1 MNSHSTVVISNV
13 RAHKE
18 LWIVGILLSR
28 KLLLTYSLLELQTE
42 SLVAQNWVTVLRSR
56 YCFVSVGPIEH
67 SKWFSRTYIS

>member
-28 KLLLTYSLLELQTE
+28 KLLLTYSLLELQTLC
-42 SLVAQNWVTVLRSR
+42 LVWLRMR
-56 YCFVSVGPIEH
+56 LERKHFRKNGPLD
-67 SKWFSRTYIS
+67 